1 MSFLL
6 ALLLAVPA
14 NKDATLFRCDV
25 TVYQGNP
32 AGSVEKGDVKVFS
45 KPQLITR
52 NGQESLISIGQQ
64 VAVVTDIKR
73 ERELITN
80 TITQT
85 QVGIILRLTPKI
97 QSDGTIVVSSKVN
110 LSQVIDKDTIKEET
124 VSTCRVHQ
132 PGETLKVPFYN
143 PSTCRSRASVPFL
156 GLPLEIMKY
165 SGNEVWMEVKVT
177 QMKESE
183 LKP

>member
-1 MSFLL
+1 MSLLL
-6 ALLLAVPA
+6 ALVLAVPA

-25 TVYQGNP
+25 AIYQGNP
-32 AGSVEKGDVKVFS
+32 AGSKEKGDIQVLS
-45 KPQLITR
+45 SPQLITR
-52 NGQESLISIGQQ
+52 SGQDALISVGQQ
-64 VAVVTDIKR
+64 VSIVTDIKR
-73 ERELITN
+73 EKELITN
-80 TITQT
+80 TVTQT
-85 QVGIILRLTPKI
+85 QVGIILRMTPKQ
-97 QSDGTIVVSSKVN
+97 QSDGTIVVSSKVI

-156 GLPLEIMKY
+156 GLPMEIVKY
-165 SGNEVWMEVKVT
+165 AGNEVWMDVKIT
-177 QMKESE
+177 PMKESD

>member
-1 MSFLL
+1 MSLLL

-14 NKDATLFRCDV
+14 NKDSTLFRCDV
-25 TVYQGNP
+25 TIYQGNP
-32 AGSVEKGDVKVFS
+32 AGSKEKGDIQVLS
-45 KPQLITR
+45 SPQMITR
-52 NGQESLISIGQQ
+52 NGQQALISVGQQ
-64 VAVVTDIKR
+64 VSVVTDIKH
-73 ERELITN
+73 EAGMIKN
-80 TITQT
+80 TISQE
-85 QVGIILRLTPKI
+85 QVGIIVRLTPKL

-110 LSQVIDKDTIKEET
+110 LSEVIDKDTIKEET

-165 SGNEVWMEVKVT
+165 AGNEVWMEVKIT
-177 QMKESE
+177 RMKESE

>member
-1 MSFLL
+1 MSLLL

-25 TVYQGNP
+25 TIYQGNP
-32 AGSVEKGDVKVFS
+32 AGSKEKGDVQVLS
-45 KPQLITR
+45 SPQLVTR
-52 NGQESLISIGQQ
+52 NGQQVVISVGQQ
-64 VAVVTDIKR
+64 VPVVIDIKR
-73 ERELITN
+73 EAGGITN
-80 TITQT
+80 TVSQE
-85 QVGIILRLTPKI
+85 QVGIILRLTPKL
-97 QSDGTIVVSSKVN
+97 QSDGSIVVSSKVN
-110 LSQVIDKDTIKEET
+110 LSAVIDKDTLKEET
-124 VSTCRVHQ
+124 ISTCRVHQ

-165 SGNEVWMEVKVT
+165 TGKEVWMEVKVT